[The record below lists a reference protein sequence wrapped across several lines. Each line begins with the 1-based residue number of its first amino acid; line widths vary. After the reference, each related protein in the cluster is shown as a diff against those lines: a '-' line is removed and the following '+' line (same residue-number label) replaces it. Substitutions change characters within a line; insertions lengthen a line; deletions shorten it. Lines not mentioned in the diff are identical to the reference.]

1 VPVLGTGNH
10 VFESHLSDDMS
21 VYIDFFFTTLA
32 ILYSLCIIFS
42 KNPVH
47 SVLYLILVFLNI
59 SFLFLKYSLEFLG
72 IFLIIIYVGA
82 ISILFLF
89 VIMMLK
95 LKQTVKIS
103 NLHSILIIIF
113 FFVQL
118 IIILPFTIIED
129 SSLLINWVMVLDNF
143 TNITIFGNLL
153 YTYYFIFII
162 IVGIILLLALISSV
176 ILTMP
181 LTTTK
186 NTQKIYKQLSR
197 NSNIIFFKNIKS

>member
-1 VPVLGTGNH
+1 MSVLGTGNH
-10 VFESHLSDDMS
+10 VFESHLSDMY
-21 VYIDFFFTTLA
+21 VYIDFFFITLA
-32 ILYSLCIIFS
+32 ILYSFCIIFS

-95 LKQTVKIS
+95 LKQIEVIS
-103 NLHSILIIIF
+103 NKQS
-113 FFVQL
+113 FFVTFLLFFQL
-118 IIILPFTIIED
+118 ITFLPIPFIENNF
-129 SSLLINWVMVLDNF
+129 LFINWHLILDNF
-143 TNITIFGNLL
+143 TNVNCFGQLL
-153 YTYYFIFII
+153 YTYYFIFIL
-162 IVGIILLLALISSV
+162 IVGIILLLALICSV

-181 LTTTK
+181 KIIYK
-186 NTQKIYKQLSR
+186 NEQKIYKQLSR
-197 NSNIIFFKNIKS
+197 NSNIIFFKNLK

>member
-1 VPVLGTGNH
+1 
-10 VFESHLSDDMS
+10 MS

>member
-1 VPVLGTGNH
+1 MPVLGTGNH